1 MPHDTN
7 TVDKAVIPYYAPE
20 TEKVMPTQNIDGID
34 YIGVISIP
42 ACGLELPII
51 REYSESALKTAPCRY
66 FGSVYTNDLLI
77 AGHNYRAHFGSIS
90 RLSSGDDIV
99 FTGVEGDVFVYEVVE
114 IEVLPANAIEEMVA
128 GE

>member
-1 MPHDTN
+1 
-7 TVDKAVIPYYAPE
+7 
-20 TEKVMPTQNIDGID
+20 MPTQNIDGID

-66 FGSVYTNDLLI
+66 FGSVVI

-90 RLSSGDDIV
+90 RLSSGDEIV

-128 GE
+128 GEWDLTLFACNYGGTQRVTVRCDMK